1 MIINRRI
8 KREIWHNKIKYGA
21 IFLLIVFGI
30 AFIISMATAADSI
43 INTVEEKKIENRV
56 EDGEFTVFTPLTKE
70 QIEYINEK
78 NIVIE
83 ESFNVSYLLE
93 DNSTLR
99 IFKVKKKINLIALN
113 VGKLPVKSNEIV
125 MEENYAK
132 EHNLN
137 INDQIVLG
145 ENCYIICG
153 IGSTPDYNLLL
164 KTDADIGADPKQ
176 FGTAFVNEKAYNNI
190 ITDTKLAVDEEYT
203 YSYLLSEKASDNE
216 LKDYLESIEIDPENE
231 IDPYLKEIIDKIE
244 NQKKKILSAVNEM
257 TDGQTSLS
265 DSIDFLMLTLKN
277 LNQDS
282 GDLFSA
288 TKEMDAGA
296 DKLADGLT
304 KLEKGIQN
312 LIDKYLTFEY
322 KNLYSF
328 IKNKDNARIND
339 YIYDAEVNK
348 QTAIFA
354 GIIVFLLIAY
364 IISIFVIHNIE
375 SENNIIGTLYSMG
388 YLKKELVRH
397 YMAVPVLI
405 SFLGGVFG
413 TIAGFFLSR
422 IQVVTNET
430 YYSYPEIEFV
440 YPVYLILFGIFMPVL
455 LTLIVNY
462 YTINKKLSIAP
473 LILLKNNTSKYKIK
487 RVILNENIP
496 FIFKFQLRQLLREA
510 KSYLTLFTGLTISII
525 LLVLSFTMYGSIN
538 NLEKET
544 LEDIKFNYMYLLK
557 YPKENYNKNLD
568 VAYTKTM
575 QTQFSKTD
583 SKINISLQG
592 IDTSNSYFDIN
603 VNNLKKNE
611 IIISS
616 AAKLKFG
623 WKIGES
629 IILTDKDSGDT
640 YVLNIVGK
648 TQYSNGI
655 FVFMNRGEMCKLFN
669 QETDYYN
676 TIFSNTKLDIE
687 NGRVLTVTTAD
698 EIKNISK
705 IFKKLMSGTILS
717 ILGVSIIIFLV
728 IMYLL
733 LKLMIDKSEYSI
745 SLIKVFGFK
754 NIEIR
759 KMYLKNNLYTVV
771 VSAIIG
777 IPLGRVIV
785 TKIHPYLVANISVGY
800 NLTLPIYYYIINVS
814 SI

>member
-1 MIINRRI
+1 
-8 KREIWHNKIKYGA
+8 
-21 IFLLIVFGI
+21 
-30 AFIISMATAADSI
+30 
-43 INTVEEKKIENRV
+43 
-56 EDGEFTVFTPLTKE
+56 
-70 QIEYINEK
+70 
-78 NIVIE
+78 
-83 ESFNVSYLLE
+83 
-93 DNSTLR
+93 
-99 IFKVKKKINLIALN
+99 
-113 VGKLPVKSNEIV
+113 
-125 MEENYAK
+125 
-132 EHNLN
+132 
-137 INDQIVLG
+137 
-145 ENCYIICG
+145 
-153 IGSTPDYNLLL
+153 
-164 KTDADIGADPKQ
+164 
-176 FGTAFVNEKAYNNI
+176 
-190 ITDTKLAVDEEYT
+190 
-203 YSYLLSEKASDNE
+203 
-216 LKDYLESIEIDPENE
+216 
-231 IDPYLKEIIDKIE
+231 
-244 NQKKKILSAVNEM
+244 
-257 TDGQTSLS
+257 
-265 DSIDFLMLTLKN
+265 
-277 LNQDS
+277 
-282 GDLFSA
+282 
-288 TKEMDAGA
+288 
-296 DKLADGLT
+296 
-304 KLEKGIQN
+304 
-312 LIDKYLTFEY
+312 
-322 KNLYSF
+322 
-328 IKNKDNARIND
+328 
-339 YIYDAEVNK
+339 
-348 QTAIFA
+348 
-354 GIIVFLLIAY
+354 
-364 IISIFVIHNIE
+364 
-375 SENNIIGTLYSMG
+375 
-388 YLKKELVRH
+388 
-397 YMAVPVLI
+397 
-405 SFLGGVFG
+405 
-413 TIAGFFLSR
+413 
-422 IQVVTNET
+422 
-430 YYSYPEIEFV
+430 
-440 YPVYLILFGIFMPVL
+440 
-455 LTLIVNY
+455 
-462 YTINKKLSIAP
+462 
-473 LILLKNNTSKYKIK
+473 
-487 RVILNENIP
+487 
-496 FIFKFQLRQLLREA
+496 
-510 KSYLTLFTGLTISII
+510 
-525 LLVLSFTMYGSIN
+525 MYGSIN

-629 IILTDKDSGDT
+629 IILTDKDSVDT

-800 NLTLPIYYYIINVS
+800 NLTLPIYYYIIIIIIIFIS
-814 SI
+814 YIIITSIIAYNLKHISLAKALKNRD